1 MCIIRERIFNMCKV
15 TPITKIDG
23 IDLRFRH
30 MTDGKGYKRKIN
42 KDTMSLEETSIYDKI
57 PKPDIDRYIKTKE
70 NDDSI
75 AMMGVIKSCI
85 NCGRII
91 SKIAQMDGRT
101 RYRIERIG
109 EIVSYKFNPDSNTI
123 NLMTVDNRNG
133 YTRSYI
139 YSGQFEKVDGN
150 TYICI
155 SSMREN
161 MQIKDRGL
169 LEIEV

>member
-1 MCIIRERIFNMCKV
+1 
-15 TPITKIDG
+15 
-23 IDLRFRH
+23 
-30 MTDGKGYKRKIN
+30 
-42 KDTMSLEETSIYDKI
+42 
-57 PKPDIDRYIKTKE
+57 
-70 NDDSI
+70 
-75 AMMGVIKSCI
+75 
-85 NCGRII
+85 
-91 SKIAQMDGRT
+91 MDGRNI
-101 RYRIERIG
+101 YRIERIG
-109 EIVSYKFNPDSNTI
+109 EVVSYRYNSDSNI
-123 NLMTVDNRNG
+123 IDLMTVDNRNG